1 MNEDE
6 VKMTIF
12 HFKMDIKMI
21 EDLKKLELFQKT
33 RSMAETINHILLQFF
48 TVIEKEHMFGVQR
61 ESRYELINGDMNVKR
76 KHVTVSIPDY
86 MYRRLKM
93 LHDDLNFFSIAQL
106 FRWVISG
113 YVDFV
118 KRYGNKWV
126 RKLVTIIRRW
136 QKDTRNSRF
145 LLTYIHQLFESNNE
159 LSWIIQ
165 KFDLY
170 CLHFSPYRDF
180 CI

>member
-1 MNEDE
+1 MSEDE
-6 VKMTIF
+6 VRMIVF

-21 EDLKKLELFQKT
+21 DDVKKLDLFQKT
-33 RSMAETINHILLQFF
+33 RNMAMVINRILLQFF
-48 TVIEKEHMFGVQR
+48 AVIEKEHMFGAQR
-61 ESRYELINGDMNVKR
+61 QSRYELINGDRDVKR

-106 FRWVISG
+106 LRWVIAG
-113 YVDFV
+113 YVGFV
-118 KRYGNKWV
+118 KRYGNRWV

-145 LLTYIHQLFESNNE
+145 LLTYIHQLFESTSE
-159 LSWIIQ
+159 LAWIIQ
-165 KFDLY
+165 KYALY

-180 CI
+180 YL

>member
-6 VKMTIF
+6 IKMMIF
-12 HFKMDIKMI
+12 HFKMDTKMI
-21 EDLKKLELFQKT
+21 DDLRKLDLFQKT
-33 RSMAETINHILLQFF
+33 RNMAMAINRILLQFF
-48 TVIEKEHMFGVQR
+48 AVIEKEHMLGIQR
-61 ESRYELINGDMNVKR
+61 QSRYELINEDMEVKR
-76 KHVTVSIPDY
+76 KHVTVHIPDY

-106 FRWVISG
+106 LRWVISG

-118 KRYGNKWV
+118 KKYGDRWV

-145 LLTYIHQLFESNNE
+145 LLMYIHQLFECTSE
-159 LSWIIQ
+159 LAWIIQ
-165 KFDLY
+165 KYAIY

-180 CI
+180 YI

>member
-1 MNEDE
+1 MSEDE
-6 VKMTIF
+6 VKLTIF
-12 HFKMDIKMI
+12 HFKMDTKMI
-21 EDLKKLELFQKT
+21 GALKNLDLFQKT
-33 RSMAETINHILLQFF
+33 RNMAETMNRILLQFF
-48 TVIEKEHMFGVQR
+48 AVIEKEHMFGVQR
-61 ESRYELINGDMNVKR
+61 ESRYELINEDTNVKR

-106 FRWVISG
+106 MRWVISG

-118 KRYGNKWV
+118 KRYGNRWV

-145 LLTYIHQLFESNNE
+145 LLTYIHQLFEFKTE

-165 KFDLY
+165 KYTLY

-180 CI
+180 YM

>member
-6 VKMTIF
+6 VKMIIF
-12 HFKMDIKMI
+12 HFKMDSKMI
-21 EDLKKLELFQKT
+21 DDLKKIDLFQRT
-33 RSMAETINHILLQFF
+33 LCLDRTINHILLQFF
-48 TVIEKEHMFGVQR
+48 SVIEKEHLYGVQR
-61 ESRYELINGDMNVKR
+61 HSRYELINEDKNVKR
-76 KHVTVSIPDY
+76 KHITVYLPEF

-118 KRYGNKWV
+118 KRYGSRWI

-145 LLTYIHQLFESNNE
+145 LLTYIHQLFECTTE
-159 LSWIIQ
+159 LVWLIQ
-165 KFDLY
+165 KYALY
-170 CLHFSPYRDF
+170 SLHFSPYRDF
-180 CI
+180 FM

>member
-6 VKMTIF
+6 VKITIF

-21 EDLKKLELFQKT
+21 DELKELDLFKKT
-33 RSMAETINHILLQFF
+33 RNMGVTINHILLQFF
-48 TVIEKEHMFGVQR
+48 SVIEKEHMFGVQR
-61 ESRYELINGDMNVKR
+61 DSKYELINEDIKVKR
-76 KHVTVSIPDY
+76 KHVTVNIPDY
-86 MYRRLKM
+86 IYRRLKM

-106 FRWVISG
+106 FRWVIAG

-118 KRYGNKWV
+118 KRYGSKWV

-145 LLTYIHQLFESNNE
+145 LLTYIHQLFECTFE
-159 LSWIIQ
+159 LEWIIQ
-165 KFDLY
+165 KYAIY

>member
-6 VKMTIF
+6 VKMIIF
-12 HFKMDIKMI
+12 HFKMDTKMI
-21 EDLKKLELFQKT
+21 DDLRGLNLFQKT
-33 RSMAETINHILLQFF
+33 RSLYGTINRILLQFF

-61 ESRYELINGDMNVKR
+61 ESRYELINEDRNVKR
-76 KHVTVSIPDY
+76 KHVTVHIPDY
-86 MYRRLKM
+86 IYRRLKM

-106 FRWVISG
+106 LRWVISG

-118 KRYGNKWV
+118 KRYGDRWV

-145 LLTYIHQLFESNNE
+145 LLTYIHQLFKSTSE
-159 LSWIIQ
+159 LVWIFQ
-165 KFDLY
+165 KYAIY

-180 CI
+180 CM

>member
-1 MNEDE
+1 MSEDE

-12 HFKMDIKMI
+12 HFKMDTKMI
-21 EDLKKLELFQKT
+21 DDLKSLDLFQKT
-33 RSMAETINHILLQFF
+33 RSMAVAINCILLQFF
-48 TVIEKEHMFGVQR
+48 TVIEKEHMFGAQR
-61 ESRYELINGDMNVKR
+61 ESRYELINEDREVKR

-86 MYRRLKM
+86 IYRRLKM

-106 FRWVISG
+106 LRWLISG

-118 KRYGNKWV
+118 KKYGDRWV

-136 QKDTRNSRF
+136 QKDTKNSRF
-145 LLTYIHQLFESNNE
+145 LLTYINQLFECTSE
-159 LSWIIQ
+159 LTWIIL
-165 KFDLY
+165 KYAIY

-180 CI
+180 NT

>member
-12 HFKMDIKMI
+12 HFKMDINMI
-21 EDLKKLELFQKT
+21 EDLRKLDLFQKT
-33 RSMAETINHILLQFF
+33 RNMAVTINRILLQFF
-48 TVIEKEHMFGVQR
+48 AVIEKEHIFGAQR
-61 ESRYELINGDMNVKR
+61 HSRYELINGDRNVKR
-76 KHVTVSIPDY
+76 KHVTVSIPEY
-86 MYRRLKM
+86 VYRRLKM

-113 YVDFV
+113 YMDFV
-118 KRYGNKWV
+118 KKYGNRWV

-145 LLTYIHQLFESNNE
+145 LLTYINQLFEYTSE
-159 LSWIIQ
+159 LTWLIQ
-165 KFDLY
+165 KYGIY

-180 CI
+180 FL